1 MFKRVG
7 RPNWPALE
15 AEVLDFWRS
24 AGVFRRSLDG
34 RRGRPAFVFFEGPP
48 TANGRPHVG
57 HVLPR
62 SMKDLITRYKA
73 MDGFFVDRKAG
84 WDTHGLPVELEVE
97 KRLGLSGKADIE
109 AYGVEAFTKRCKE
122 SVFQYEEEWERLTER
137 IGYWV
142 DLDDAYVTYRNGY
155 VESVWW
161 ALRQIWDL
169 GLLYQGHK
177 VVPYCPRCG
186 TALSDHE
193 VAQGYAEVEDPS
205 VFVRFPVEGQV
216 AGQRDVALLV
226 WTTTPWTLPS
236 NVAVAVRPGEAYV
249 VVESAG
255 PGPGQSEKLVVAKGR
270 LEEVFGPDGPAGA
283 ERAAPDATRPFRV
296 LAELDGEGLLGLRYR
311 PPFDFFA
318 AEAPAP
324 APASG
329 RAFVVVGADF
339 VTLEDGT
346 GLVHLAPAFGED
358 DLRVGQAE
366 GLAVF
371 QPVDTRGRFTAEVTP
386 WAGRFVKD
394 ADPEIV
400 ADLARRGLLFRE
412 MKYRH
417 PYPFCWR
424 CDTPLLYYARGAWF
438 IRMTAVRDRLLA
450 ENAAVD
456 WHPGHVGDGRFG
468 DWLENVVDWNLS
480 RERYW
485 GTPLPVWV
493 CPDCG
498 HKHCV
503 GGFEELRRM
512 SVAPVP
518 DGEAFDPHRPYIDE
532 VRLRCPK
539 CGGAMRRVP
548 EVIDCWFDAGS
559 MPFAQ
564 WHYPFENQATFDE
577 HFPADYICEAV
588 DQTRGWFY
596 TLLAISTLLFKQAP
610 YRHVLVTGHGL
621 DETGQAMSKH
631 KGNVLDPWVV
641 LDRYGADAL
650 RWFLYVTSPPWVSK
664 RITLEGIAEAQR
676 TTLDTLWNVPSF
688 FTLYAGIDRWRPA
701 AGAQPGGRPSGPSG
715 ADAPLDRWILSRLT
729 GTTEEVRTA
738 LDAYD
743 VTTAARALTVF
754 VDDLSNWYVRRSRR
768 RFWKAAADQDKDQA
782 YATLHHVLRSTAKL
796 MAPFTPFL
804 AEQVYRDLTGTGGE
818 GPEGAEVA
826 GRAEPDSV
834 HLCDYPRPD
843 PRLRDTALEAGMEA
857 ARRLVAM
864 GRAARGRAGIKTRQ
878 PLPELVAG
886 GLSAEQRQSVAALA
900 DLLADE
906 LNVKECR
913 LDGAGPEAEPGPGWV
928 AESAGGLW
936 VTLRTEVSADLRLEG
951 LARELVNR
959 IQRARREA
967 GLEVA
972 DSVELTYL
980 AAGDLARAA
989 ARHAD
994 YIRLETLAERFE
1006 PGAADVAPGE
1016 GHVRQ
1021 EWAVEGESFV
1031 LWLRRGTEPR

>member
-7 RPNWPALE
+7 RPDWPALE
-15 AEVLDFWRS
+15 GEVLDFWRS

-34 RRGRPAFVFFEGPP
+34 RRGRPAFVFYEGPP
-48 TANGRPHVG
+48 TANGQPHVG

-109 AYGVEAFTKRCKE
+109 GYGVEAFTKKCKE
-122 SVFQYEEEWERLTER
+122 SVFQYEQEWERLTER

-169 GLLYQGHK
+169 GLLYHGHK

-236 NVAVAVRPGEAYV
+236 NVAIAVRPGETYV

-270 LEEVFGPDGPAGA
+270 LEAVFGPDGQAGA
-283 ERAAPDATRPFRV
+283 DDAAPDATRPFRV
-296 LAELDGEGLLGLRYR
+296 LAELDGERLLGLRYR

-318 AEAPAP
+318 AAAPAR
-324 APASG
+324 G

-358 DLRVGQAE
+358 DMRVGQAE
-366 GLAVF
+366 GLAVL
-371 QPVDTRGRFTAEVTP
+371 QPVDTRGRFTAEVAP
-386 WAGRFVKD
+386 WAGRSVKD

-450 ENAAVD
+450 ENATVD
-456 WHPGHVGDGRFG
+456 WHPGHIGDGRFG

-493 CPDCG
+493 CPGCG
-498 HKHCV
+498 HQHCV

-512 SVAPVP
+512 AVSAVP
-518 DGEAFDPHRPYIDE
+518 EGEAFDPHRPYIDE
-532 VRLRCPK
+532 VRLRCPE
-539 CGGAMRRVP
+539 CGGPMRRVP
-548 EVIDCWFDAGS
+548 EVIDCWFDSGS

-564 WHYPFENQATFDE
+564 WHYPFENLATFDQ
-577 HFPADYICEAV
+577 HFPADYVCEAV

-596 TLLAISTLLFKQAP
+596 SLLAISTLLFKRAP

-631 KGNVLDPWVV
+631 KGNVLNPWAV

-650 RWFLYVTSPPWVSK
+650 RWFLYVTSPPWNAK
-664 RITLEGIAEAQR
+664 RFTPEGIAEAQR
-676 TTLDTLWNVPSF
+676 ATLDTLWNVYSF
-688 FTLYAGIDRWRPA
+688 FVLYAGLDGWRPEA
-701 AGAQPGGRPSGPSG
+701 AGESGAGDPPGGRPPRV
-715 ADAPLDRWILSRLT
+715 AAPLDRWILSRLE
-729 GTTEEVRTA
+729 GTVEEVRDA
-738 LDAYD
+738 LDAYA
-743 VTTAARALTVF
+743 VMPAARAIADLVS
-754 VDDLSNWYVRRSRR
+754 DLSNWYIRRSRR
-768 RFWKAAADQDKDQA
+768 RFWKPGSDRDKGDA
-782 YATLHHVLRSTAKL
+782 YATLYFVLMESVRL
-796 MAPFTPFL
+796 LAPFTPFL
-804 AEQVYRDLTGTGGE
+804 AEQIYRNLA
-818 GPEGAEVA
+818 GAAAESA
-826 GRAEPDSV
+826 GAFAPVSV
-834 HLCDYPRPD
+834 HLCDYPRSGLG
-843 PRLRDTALEAGMEA
+843 LRDRGLEARMETL
-857 ARRLVAM
+857 RRLIAL
-864 GRAARGRAGIKTRQ
+864 GRAARQRAGVKVRQ
-878 PLPELVAG
+878 PLQEMVVG
-886 GLSAEQRQSVAALA
+886 GLSPEMWDGLSPLV
-900 DLLADE
+900 DLLTDE
-906 LNVKECR
+906 LNLKDCR
-913 LDGAGPEAEPGPGWV
+913 PAGDPTEMAGERPGYVVENG
-928 AESAGGLW
+928 GGLS
-936 VTLRTEVSADLRLEG
+936 VVLRTEVSDDLFLEG

-959 IQRARREA
+959 IQRMRKEA
-967 GLEVA
+967 GLDVSDLVEAAYHA
-972 DSVELTYL
+972 DGKV
-980 AAGDLARAA
+980 ARAA
-989 ARHAD
+989 ERYAD
-994 YIRLETLAERFE
+994 YIKGETMMVRME
-1006 PGAADVAPGE
+1006 PGQPGE
-1016 GHVRQ
+1016 GYASQ
-1021 EWAVEGESFV
+1021 EWTVEGERFV
-1031 LWLRRGTEPR
+1031 LWLRRCSQAAGG